1 MAMLKEKNEA
11 LQHKVDLYR
20 EREQIVN
27 ETRAQIEDLTEREE
41 QMKEQAQHFEKE
53 VSQYLRMVHSKQ
65 TGTLKSVPRFLGY
78 KWTTDFSDMMNGFFF
93 VKILKNFIV

>member
-41 QMKEQAQHFEKE
+41 QMKEQAQLFEKE
-53 VSQYLRMVHSKQ
+53 VSQNLRVVYSKQ
-65 TGTLKSVPRFLGY
+65 TGTSEV
-78 KWTTDFSDMMNGFFF
+78 SAQ
-93 VKILKNFIV
+93 I